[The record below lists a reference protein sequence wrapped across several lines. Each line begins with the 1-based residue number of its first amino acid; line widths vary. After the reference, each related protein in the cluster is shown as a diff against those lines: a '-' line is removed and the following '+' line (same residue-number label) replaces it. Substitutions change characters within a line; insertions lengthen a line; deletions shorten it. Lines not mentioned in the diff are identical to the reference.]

1 MNDLEQLD
9 QPNGIAGFKRA
20 SEETEAEGAPDL
32 PRQSKGVPE
41 GQKSAHESTR
51 DAVAMKRQQLQ
62 NPSGECSSWSDGRG
76 VREKHPNNADGA
88 WQENAAKRTR
98 NATGVPSSA
107 NNVSQ
112 DVMHLAIKG
121 EDGNVVQLTIAKKRV

>member
-51 DAVAMKRQQLQ
+51 DAVAMKR
-62 NPSGECSSWSDGRG
+62 SFS
-76 VREKHPNNADGA
+76 KHPNNADGA